1 MGYTV
6 EISLLTTHSILY
18 WSHRYNHFFVEDVE
32 GECGRAVERPVD
44 ELGDVTVGNDLDLEV
59 ELGEEDFCFC
69 KSIILRDLDGSIDS
83 NRKDTIMIVIV

>member
-1 MGYTV
+1 MGDTV

-32 GECGRAVERPVD
+32 GECRRAVERPVD

-59 ELGEEDFCFC
+59 ELGEEDLCIC
-69 KSIILRDLDGSIDS
+69 ECEIIGNFYGSIDG
-83 NRKDTIMIVIV
+83 